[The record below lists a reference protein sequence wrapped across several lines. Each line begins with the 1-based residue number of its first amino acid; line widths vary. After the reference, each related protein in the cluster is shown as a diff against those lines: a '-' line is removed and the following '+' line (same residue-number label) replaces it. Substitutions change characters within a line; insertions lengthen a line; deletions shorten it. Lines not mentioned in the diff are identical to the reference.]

1 LLAQFLSFFCS
12 VNNQL
17 KIKNTMKKIIMGLFV
32 VAALSATASYGIG
45 KKAAKKGK
53 VCTKTEAGC
62 CKKGEKAHA
71 CCADMA
77 EKKK

>member
-1 LLAQFLSFFCS
+1 
-12 VNNQL
+12 
-17 KIKNTMKKIIMGLFV
+17 MKKIILGLFV
-32 VAALSATASYGIG
+32 VAALSATTSYGLG
-45 KKAAKKGK
+45 KKSSKKGK